1 MGSFYFHGSALSHA
15 SEELK
20 ADKEVV
26 MAAFKSEENDVSLN
40 WVSEELK
47 ADKEVVIAAVKTDDA
62 NLEAASEELQNDP
75 EIKALLK

>member
-1 MGSFYFHGSALSHA
+1 
-15 SEELK
+15 
-20 ADKEVV
+20 